1 MKRMWIES
9 CRKLSQVKGA
19 LLFAAFG
26 AACAPSPEP
35 VAPPPAAPAASAPD
49 PALAEKERLLA
60 EARAIAQEAYVYGFP
75 MVENYKTMFGFALYK
90 DGAEYK
96 GPFNT
101 LANFASVATPKD
113 TTVVT
118 PNSDT
123 PYSMLWADLR
133 AEPLVLSIP
142 KIDKKRY
149 YSLQFIDLYT
159 HNFAYAGTRATGS
172 DAQKI
177 LLAGPGFK
185 GELPQGINHIFR
197 AETEFAF
204 VVYRTQLF
212 NPNDMAAVKRVQA
225 GYLVQPLS
233 AFAKTAP
240 PPVPLAPSFPIYSPE
255 QAGTLEF
262 FHYLAFLLQ
271 FAPVAPAETE
281 LRTRLAKI
289 GIEVGK
295 PFDVN
300 ALGPEMQ
307 DALKAGMADGRT
319 AIETG
324 APKVKSAA
332 DLFGTR
338 EFMAGR
344 YLDRAIGA
352 KVGIYGTSK
361 EEAYYF
367 NLSKASDGAEAN
379 TASNKYTLT
388 FAKDQLPPVSAFW
401 SVTAYDGKTQLL
413 IDNPLKR
420 YLINSPM
427 LNTLKKDAA
436 GGITL
441 YIQKESP
448 GKALESNW
456 LPAADGDTFLIL
468 RCYGPMPSVLAGEW
482 QPPVLQKVAAPAPA
496 PTP

>member
-1 MKRMWIES
+1 
-9 CRKLSQVKGA
+9 
-19 LLFAAFG
+19 
-26 AACAPSPEP
+26 
-35 VAPPPAAPAASAPD
+35 
-49 PALAEKERLLA
+49 LAEKERQLA
-60 EARAIAQEAYVYGFP
+60 EARAIAHEAYVYGFP
-75 MVENYKTMFGFALYK
+75 MVENYKTMFGFAIHK
-90 DGAEYK
+90 ESPEYK
-96 GPFNT
+96 APFNT

-113 TTVVT
+113 TAIVT

-159 HNFAYAGTRATGS
+159 FNFAYAGTRATGNK
-172 DAQKI
+172 AQKI

-185 GELPQGINHIFR
+185 GELPQGVDQIVR

-212 NPNDMAAVKRVQA
+212 NPGDMAAVKRVQA
-225 GYLVQPLS
+225 GYVVQPLS
-233 AFAKTAP
+233 AFTKTPP
-240 PPVPLAPSFPIYSPE
+240 PPVLVTPSFPSYSSE
-255 QAGTLEF
+255 KVASLEF
-262 FHYLAFLLQ
+262 FNYLAFLLQ
-271 FAPVAPAETE
+271 YAPAVPAEAD
-281 LRTRLAKI
+281 LRARFAKI
-289 GIEVGK
+289 GVEAGK

-300 ALGPEMQ
+300 SVGPELQ
-307 DALKAGMADGRT
+307 DALKAGMADGAT

-324 APKVKSAA
+324 APKIKTAA

-338 EFMAGR
+338 EFMGGR
-344 YLDRAIGA
+344 YLDRAIAA
-352 KVGIYGTSK
+352 KTGIYGNSK
-361 EEAYYF
+361 EEAFYF

-379 TASNKYTLT
+379 TASSKYTLT

-401 SVTAYDGKTQLL
+401 SVTAYDGKTRLL

-420 YLINSPM
+420 YLVNSPM
-427 LNTLKKDAA
+427 LNTLKKDAS

-456 LPAADGDTFLIL
+456 LPAADGTTFLVL
-468 RCYGPMPSVLAGEW
+468 RCYGPAPNVVSGEW
-482 QPPVLQKVAAPAPA
+482 QPPVLQKVAAPAP
-496 PTP
+496 